1 MTIPERLLDL
11 YFSPINEDALTQKPF
26 SWRPA
31 SWVKRF
37 PSSDDRGHHARHQVL
52 EELAKRPE
60 SVSERQP
67 HQIGRTSVI
76 DLASPER
83 LRGEGGSYDPE
94 RVLSVFLASMIW
106 GYGMV
111 GYGPYRTQRV
121 LDHGSDDAEH
131 SALTQLV
138 EVAEI
143 AQRTEDGGLTDFKH
157 IAKERSAGRA
167 YLKYLGPA
175 FGTKF
180 IYFLTKASKEVTTA
194 PVLDSVVAGWIQ
206 RNAPEVERFRINS
219 WNTESYGRYTETLQQ
234 WAEKLSPTTEGRQL
248 EVDDVE
254 LLIFQDAR
262 GISPSDT
269 RSENVTVE
277 SMLEDLGAED
287 DARSGDAEPAGVRL
301 VEELRE
307 WFAKYPSTE
316 ESDETE
322 E

>member
-1 MTIPERLLDL
+1 MTTLRSLLNL
-11 YFSPINEDALTQKPF
+11 HSPITEDALTQKPF
-26 SWRPA
+26 SWRPD
-31 SWVKRF
+31 SWFRRF
-37 PSSDDRGHHARHQVL
+37 PASEDREHAMRHQVL
-52 EELAKRPE
+52 KELASTPE
-60 SVSERQP
+60 SVSEQQRRL
-67 HQIGRTSVI
+67 IGRTTVT
-76 DLASPER
+76 DMAAPER

-111 GYGPYRTQRV
+111 GYGPYRTQRM
-121 LDHGSDDAEH
+121 LNHGSDDAEY
-131 SALTQLV
+131 SALAQLV
-138 EVAEI
+138 EVAQI
-143 AQRTEDGGLTDFKH
+143 AQQTQDGGLRAFEH
-157 IAKERSAGRA
+157 IAEARSGGRS

-180 IYFLTKASKEVTTA
+180 IYFLTKASPEVATA

-206 RNAPEVERFRINS
+206 RNAPEVERLRISSWCTNS
-219 WNTESYGRYTETLQQ
+219 YKHYAETLQK
-234 WAEKLSPTTEGRQL
+234 WAEDLPRTTAGRQL

-262 GISPSDT
+262 GISPSDA

-277 SMLEDLGAED
+277 SMLEDLGAEA
-287 DARSGDAEPAGVRL
+287 DARGGDADQAGVEL
-301 VEELRE
+301 IEELRE

-316 ESDETE
+316 ESDEKE